1 MTHVDEVALVAA
13 CAYAGTEIEMLRSC
27 IVKINEQYSELKKAG
42 ICSKNTFHSL
52 WTAAI
57 TDHDVVDLFTFQ
69 AYKNALGKYYG
80 LRKNTTATF
89 PFVVEKATA
98 TEARIRVST
107 GVSMVFGAL
116 RYDGKLRSSEVTH
129 RHNVI
134 HTTKDVKE
142 SLVMHEAKKLA
153 CRAMNA
159 KRKQTRRR
167 RAA

>member
-1 MTHVDEVALVAA
+1 MAYVDETALEAA
-13 CAYAGTEIEMLRSC
+13 CAYAGTDDIEIVRSF
-27 IVKINEQYSELKKAG
+27 IIKINEQYSELKKAG
-42 ICSKNTFHSL
+42 ICTKNTFHNL
-52 WTAAI
+52 WTTTISECDAI
-57 TDHDVVDLFTFQ
+57 DLFTFQ

-80 LRKNTTATF
+80 LRKKTKVA
-89 PFVVEKATA
+89 FVVEKASA

-107 GVSMVFGAL
+107 GVSMVFTTT

-129 RHNVI
+129 RYNVI
-134 HTTKDVKE
+134 HSTKDVKE